1 MIDKNIPKNIP
12 DSLKII
18 HKTLD
23 DHQGNGRQW
32 NALNI
37 AIDRVAAELGYEFRA
52 DDELVCV
59 KPDMKRG

>member
-1 MIDKNIPKNIP
+1 MDLIE
-12 DSLKII
+12 SLKII

-32 NALNI
+32 NELNR

-59 KPDMKRG
+59 KPDSLTGRIV

>member
-1 MIDKNIPKNIP
+1 MDIIE
-12 DSLKII
+12 SLKTI

-23 DHQGNGRQW
+23 ENDHYIHMKMNGRQW

-52 DDELVCV
+52 DGMVVCV
-59 KPDMKRG
+59 KPEREEV

>member
-1 MIDKNIPKNIP
+1 MDLIE
-12 DSLKII
+12 SLKII

-32 NALNI
+32 NQLNI

-52 DDELVCV
+52 DGTVVCV
-59 KPDMKRG
+59 KPEREEV